1 MDKNL
6 PDIDQYFKDALEDYA
21 ETPPAFVWEGIN
33 ESLGEKPLPS
43 GGAGSALLSVPAWL
57 IVLVSL
63 LPPQSTQIHA
73 LTWVK
78 ENAVKIEKQATTKT
92 AISGTGTGSLF
103 SKPFWK
109 EREAGNSPNGNK
121 TKYQE
126 AKRVFENKPIES
138 KQTGTQQAITRIENK
153 TGRYADLEESDIG
166 QKQENIL
173 KGGENITVFAEKQT
187 ETTLVSKQKSN
198 MANQAS
204 FDPGKAE
211 IILAAAGANTIP
223 EKMAVDVEKKMDIFQ
238 IKQID
243 HQTPVGPEKQVANS
257 NQADDIILNEA
268 ALNTLPENTPSNEF
282 HYYSKQLLLQSRAVK
297 KVPLVFATP
306 ATPGRNAGTEALIA
320 ALKPAKLP
328 HHLTW
333 SVNGYYRPEWQQKQ
347 MGRLEND
354 RHDGP
359 RNDRQ
364 AIRRQEPN
372 INSFTTG
379 LVAGVQ
385 LGNGL
390 IIESGISMF
399 DQTSTNGRQLVR
411 PRPDSG
417 GAYKLRFDF
426 AEGYTHI
433 KLKNGNPPGAN
444 DSVIITSATT
454 TIRYVG
460 VPLQVSYP
468 FKFGKFFALPSAG
481 ITYQWLTT
489 GKLDAQVQQGT
500 DKHQFSENKI
510 SGLKNSFLS
519 GQAGISLEYRI
530 SPALRF
536 QLAPTYR
543 FALNPVNKGAA
554 VQYYPAA
561 WGVGLGIRWTMR

>member
-1 MDKNL
+1 MDENL

-21 ETPPAFVWEGIN
+21 ETPPAFVWDGIN
-33 ESLGEKPLPS
+33 ETLGEKPLPS
-43 GGAGSALLSVPAWL
+43 GSSGSALLSVPAWL
-57 IVLVSL
+57 IALVCL
-63 LPPQSTQIHA
+63 LPPQRTQLHA
-73 LTWVK
+73 ITCIK
-78 ENAVKIEKQATTKT
+78 ENAVNIEKQVTPATV
-92 AISGTGTGSLF
+92 ITGTGPDSLV
-103 SKPFWK
+103 SLPFQ
-109 EREAGNSPNGNK
+109 EVQESGNSATGDK
-121 TKYQE
+121 VKYPDATRMLE
-126 AKRVFENKPIES
+126 ITPLVN
-138 KQTGTQQAITRIENK
+138 KQTATQQSATGIDNK
-153 TGRYADLEESDIG
+153 QVGNADWEKRDIA
-166 QKQENIL
+166 KNDENIL
-173 KGGENITVFAEKQT
+173 EVPQKNTALSEKQP
-187 ETTLVSKQKSN
+187 ETALVSKQKSN
-198 MANQAS
+198 TSNQANIGL
-204 FDPGKAE
+204 GKEE
-211 IILAAAGANTIP
+211 IILAAIVGNVLP
-223 EKMAVDVEKKMDIFQ
+223 EKMAVDMQKEKNVVQ
-238 IKQID
+238 NNPID
-243 HQTPVGPEKQVANS
+243 HQPPVGPEKQVTIS
-257 NQADDIILNEA
+257 DQAGEPVLIET
-268 ALNTLPENTPSNEF
+268 ALNTLSENIVSNEF
-282 HYYSKQLLLQSRAVK
+282 HYYSKQFLLTSGAVK
-297 KVPLVFATP
+297 KVPMAFATP
-306 ATPGRNAGTEALIA
+306 AIPAPNAGTEGLQS

-328 HHLTW
+328 NHVNW
-333 SVNGYYRPEWQQKQ
+333 SLSGFYRPEWQQKQ

-372 INSFTTG
+372 ITSFTTG

-390 IIESGISMF
+390 IIESGLSMF
-399 DQTSTNGRQLVR
+399 DQTSTKGRQLVQ

-426 AEGYTHI
+426 AEGYTNI

-468 FKFGKFFALPSAG
+468 FKLGKFFAVPSAG

-543 FALNPVNKGAA
+543 FSVNPVNKGAA

-561 WGVGLGIRWTMR
+561 WGVGLGLRWTMR